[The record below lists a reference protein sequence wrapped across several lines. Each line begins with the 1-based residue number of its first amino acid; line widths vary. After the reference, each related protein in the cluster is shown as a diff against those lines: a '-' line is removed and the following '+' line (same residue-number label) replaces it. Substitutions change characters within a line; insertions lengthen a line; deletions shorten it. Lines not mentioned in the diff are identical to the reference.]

1 MIERPDSFTPSNNSP
16 EFLEEIFV
24 QRHKLLNK
32 AVAWSK
38 DSIFSKQKKHLLF
51 IGPRGSGK
59 THLISMIIN
68 RLETQA
74 ESHTELQDKMLIV
87 WLGEDDIITNFL
99 DLMSSILITLVQ
111 TYPDQFHDNS
121 LQSTGA
127 LDIDAKAEQI
137 IHSINEQ
144 LGDRTIVLVKENLS
158 DVFRGL
164 KDTGQKK
171 FRSFLQEQR
180 NMLVLASSQ
189 QLFDGIASRDAA
201 FFGFFDTHH
210 LKPLD
215 LEEAMK
221 LVTKLTEQKGD
232 QKLLAFLKTP
242 QGYFRMRA
250 LHYLA
255 GGNHRL
261 YISLLDFL
269 TMESFDDLVIAL
281 QDLVIDLT
289 PYFQE
294 RIRSLPPQQGKIIQ
308 KMCAIQG
315 AVPVKELAAQA
326 MIDERG
332 TAKQLG
338 ELARKK
344 YVLSHKRGKQSYYE
358 VAEPLMRL
366 SLEVKNSRGKPL
378 KILVLLL
385 RAWFSDNELQTKEN
399 NAEKNSDN
407 RLFSLYKSSALQ
419 ADKKMLRE
427 MHSEILK
434 EMHMGITSN
443 DDKAVIKSCSETLNA
458 PLVCGEFKIEKIIAL
473 FNRGN
478 AYVRQGEAEKAIQ
491 DFSTLINLEGAPIE
505 QKALA
510 LLMRGLTYGLQG
522 EAEKAIQD
530 FSTLIDLEGAPIE
543 QKAKALLYR
552 GLTYGW
558 QGAAEKTIQDCNTL
572 LNLENIPLDIKNK
585 VQFTIPEIYFTS
597 LDREKAHTALETAFS
612 QGNKKAEA
620 YPSNITDILISII
633 NLGSS
638 FWQKEIGWLLL
649 LFKEYGVL
657 EHLGTALMKSISAFV
672 KDSSLSSSL
681 KKWQLLWQEA
691 GKDYEE
697 IKIPLQAIEA
707 MRLSIEQKTDK
718 PLLGLAK
725 EVRGLVQPLIADMIK

>member
-24 QRHKLLNK
+24 QRHRLLEK

-38 DSIFSKQKKHLLF
+38 DSIIHKQKKHLLF

-59 THLISMIIN
+59 THLISMIVN
-68 RLETQA
+68 RLEIQA
-74 ESHTELQDKMLIV
+74 ESQAVLQNKMLIV

-308 KMCAIQG
+308 
-315 AVPVKELAAQA
+315 
-326 MIDERG
+326 
-332 TAKQLG
+332 
-338 ELARKK
+338 
-344 YVLSHKRGKQSYYE
+344 
-358 VAEPLMRL
+358 
-366 SLEVKNSRGKPL
+366 
-378 KILVLLL
+378 
-385 RAWFSDNELQTKEN
+385 
-399 NAEKNSDN
+399 
-407 RLFSLYKSSALQ
+407 
-419 ADKKMLRE
+419 
-427 MHSEILK
+427 
-434 EMHMGITSN
+434 
-443 DDKAVIKSCSETLNA
+443 
-458 PLVCGEFKIEKIIAL
+458 
-473 FNRGN
+473 
-478 AYVRQGEAEKAIQ
+478 
-491 DFSTLINLEGAPIE
+491 
-505 QKALA
+505 
-510 LLMRGLTYGLQG
+510 
-522 EAEKAIQD
+522 
-530 FSTLIDLEGAPIE
+530 
-543 QKAKALLYR
+543 
-552 GLTYGW
+552 
-558 QGAAEKTIQDCNTL
+558 
-572 LNLENIPLDIKNK
+572 
-585 VQFTIPEIYFTS
+585 
-597 LDREKAHTALETAFS
+597 
-612 QGNKKAEA
+612 
-620 YPSNITDILISII
+620 
-633 NLGSS
+633 
-638 FWQKEIGWLLL
+638 
-649 LFKEYGVL
+649 
-657 EHLGTALMKSISAFV
+657 
-672 KDSSLSSSL
+672 
-681 KKWQLLWQEA
+681 
-691 GKDYEE
+691 
-697 IKIPLQAIEA
+697 
-707 MRLSIEQKTDK
+707 
-718 PLLGLAK
+718 
-725 EVRGLVQPLIADMIK
+725 